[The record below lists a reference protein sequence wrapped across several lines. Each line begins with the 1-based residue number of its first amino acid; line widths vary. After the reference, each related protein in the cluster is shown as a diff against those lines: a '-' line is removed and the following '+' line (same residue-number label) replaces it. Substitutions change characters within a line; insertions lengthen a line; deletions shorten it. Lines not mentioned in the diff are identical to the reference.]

1 MVLRV
6 LCSGAGG
13 VVGERERRQGMF
25 KGHVERTTGRTT
37 TTMNVFSGTMNPAA
51 LRERG
56 CLVGLL
62 EVEELSFR
70 VVAEMGS
77 IHASWKY
84 RWKRLGDIKEEM
96 GDGSRDRCVLL
107 DWIEHEVSNL
117 F

>member
-1 MVLRV
+1 MQTHAEEARAVNGLACFV
-6 LCSGAGG
+6 FWGWGG
-13 VVGERERRQGMF
+13 GRRERERRQGMF

-84 RWKRLGDIKEEM
+84 RWK
-96 GDGSRDRCVLL
+96 
-107 DWIEHEVSNL
+107 
-117 F
+117 